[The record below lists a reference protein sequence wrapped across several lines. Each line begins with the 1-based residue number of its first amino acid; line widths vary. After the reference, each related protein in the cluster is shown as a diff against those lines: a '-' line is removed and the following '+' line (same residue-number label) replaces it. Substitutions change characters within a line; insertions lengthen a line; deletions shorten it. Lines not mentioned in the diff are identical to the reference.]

1 MQNAI
6 SGSYRFGFKTT
17 QRQTGKHTYNTNMRE
32 RERDAA
38 MIMHESAEMYL
49 ETIYLLHQ
57 RKTPVRAVDIAA
69 EMGYSKPTISEWMVK
84 LRDGGYVT
92 VDDGSIELTRQGKE
106 LALKIYE
113 RHVLLTDVLQSIGV
127 DAETAAQDA
136 CRLEHYISDT
146 TFACLKNYYQRQTD

>member
-1 MQNAI
+1 
-6 SGSYRFGFKTT
+6 
-17 QRQTGKHTYNTNMRE
+17 
-32 RERDAA
+32 
-38 MIMHESAEMYL
+38 MITHESAEMYL

-57 RKTPVRAVDIAA
+57 RKNPVRAVDIAT
-69 EMGYSKPTISEWMVK
+69 EMGYSKPTISEWMTK

-92 VDDGSIELTRQGKE
+92 VEDGSIELTQQGQE

-146 TFACLKNYYQRQTD
+146 TFACLKNYYRKRTD

>member
-1 MQNAI
+1 
-6 SGSYRFGFKTT
+6 
-17 QRQTGKHTYNTNMRE
+17 
-32 RERDAA
+32 

-69 EMGYSKPTISEWMVK
+69 EMGYSKPTISEWMGK

-92 VDDGSIELTRQGKE
+92 VEDGGIELTKQGRD
-106 LALKIYE
+106 LASKIYE
-113 RHVLLTDVLQSIGV
+113 RHVLLTELLQSAGV

-146 TFACLKNYYQRQTD
+146 TFECLKNHYRGQAD